1 MSALS
6 NYAEN
11 KIALAM
17 FKNTSLTTLGN
28 GVYVGLFSAVNSG
41 ETALVTE
48 IVGAGYR
55 RRQVHSRDWD
65 TSFVGEAKNK
75 RNVSFGTAGGA
86 WPTITHVGV
95 FDAAQGGNLWMYA
108 PLALARPVA
117 NGDPVLFAAGALV
130 FGVNSNDPLTS
141 SGPTNGGMGDV
152 GIPPVSQQLEATVIG
167 AGNIYADIYNGPENG
182 PT

>member
-11 KIALAM
+11 KIAKAL
-17 FKNTSLTTLGN
+17 FGNTALPTLGN
-28 GVYVGLFSAVNSG
+28 GVYIGLFSAVNSG
-41 ETALVTE
+41 ESALITE
-48 IVGAGYR
+48 IIGAGYR
-55 RRQVHSRDWD
+55 RRQVSATNWD
-65 TSFVGEAKNK
+65 TTFVGEAKNK
-75 RNVSFGTAGGA
+75 RNVSFGTAGSA

-108 PLALARPVA
+108 PLALARPVG

-152 GIPPVSQQLEATVIG
+152 GIPPISQDLEATVIG
-167 AGNIYADIYNGPENG
+167 IGDIYADIYNGPENW